1 MTQIITAILV
11 DDETRS
17 LENLSNM
24 LKKYCPDVEILA
36 TCQSIDQAYADIIDK
51 KPQLIFLDV
60 DMPPYTGF
68 DLLDRFDDLPFEVIF
83 VTAFDHY
90 AIDAIK
96 FSALYYIL
104 KPIRVDELKKA
115 IEKAHKKLGI
125 STVNYFNKIKDENNQ
140 IKRLVIKNQKGM
152 DMIELDHIIY
162 LEADNVYTVFQLI
175 GAKQIVSSKSLKD
188 YELMLTDKGFFRS
201 HKSFIVNLSHVKNL
215 DTHDGNQINLSENTK
230 VYLSE
235 RKKDAFLKIV
245 SSPPK

>member
-1 MTQIITAILV
+1 MTPKISAILV

-17 LENLSNM
+17 LENISNM
-24 LKKYCPDVEILA
+24 LTKYCPDVEILSA
-36 TCQSIDQAYADIIDK
+36 CQSIDVAYAEILEK

-68 DLLDRFDDLPFEVIF
+68 DLLDQFEDLPFEVIF

-125 STVNYFNKIKDENNQ
+125 STINYFNKIKDENNQ
-140 IKRLVIKNQKGM
+140 IKRLVIKSHKGM

-162 LEADNVYTVFQLI
+162 LEADNVYTMFHLI
-175 GAKQIVSSKSLKD
+175 GAKQIISSKTIKD
-188 YELMLTDKGFFRS
+188 YEIMLSDKGFYRA

-215 DTHDGNQINLSENTK
+215 NTQEGSQINLSENHL
-230 VYLSE
+230 VSLSE
-235 RKKDAFLKIV
+235 KKKEAFLKLI
-245 SSPPK
+245 